1 VKVLEFIL
9 LLILGLLAGTIGSLV
24 GLGGGIIIV
33 PSLLFLGS
41 STTLISAVTPQI
53 AAGTSLLVIIF
64 TGLSSTIAYY
74 KQKKVDY
81 KIGLL
86 LFIGSGP
93 AGIWGAWVNKE
104 LNVDAFSLWFGFF
117 MIFISFV
124 LMVKD
129 KINPIKRNNIKG
141 IWRTYNDSFG
151 NEQTYG
157 FNPITGFLIS
167 IIVGFLGGFLGIGG
181 GSLMV
186 PSLIL
191 LFHFPPHIAV
201 ATSMFLL
208 FLTSS
213 TSSIAHIM
221 MGNVNWL
228 YALALIPGAWFGG
241 KLGAFI
247 NQKLPGKTVVRIL
260 RIVLIIVGIQ
270 LIYKGLF

>member
-1 VKVLEFIL
+1 M
-9 LLILGLLAGTIGSLV
+9 T
-24 GLGGGIIIV
+24 
-33 PSLLFLGS
+33 
-41 STTLISAVTPQI
+41 VTPQV

-81 KIGLL
+81 KVGCL

-129 KINPIKRNNIKG
+129 KINPIKRNNMKG

-167 IIVGFLGGFLGIGG
+167 IIVGFLGRSSWNWRWVVNGTLIDLVIPF
-181 GSLMV
+181 
-186 PSLIL
+186 PSTYCRGHLHVFTIFNIINKFCRPYYDGKCQLAICHCTDIL
-191 LFHFPPHIAV
+191 VHGLV
-201 ATSMFLL
+201 
-208 FLTSS
+208 
-213 TSSIAHIM
+213 
-221 MGNVNWL
+221 GN
-228 YALALIPGAWFGG
+228 
-241 KLGAFI
+241 
-247 NQKLPGKTVVRIL
+247 
-260 RIVLIIVGIQ
+260 
-270 LIYKGLF
+270 